1 MGGVRVGSVVI
12 DCNDFDRMFAFWR
25 DALGYVP
32 RDEPEDDWVVL
43 RDPSGSNV
51 NVSLQVVPEPRVGKN
66 RLHLDLY
73 AKDRDAEIE
82 RLGATIHARTP
93 EPDEDFVVLADP
105 EGNLFCVI
113 QRHPEGRLR
122 QRSRT
127 DASGG
132 LALMRLFRGLCS
144 SSARPS
150 SPSDRT
156 AEVVAGV
163 NATTSNG
170 ATSRRRPRTR
180 SRCRRPAGRASP
192 SPGRSPLGA
201 SRPGRSCSR

>member
-12 DCNDFDRMFAFWR
+12 DCNDFDRMFVFWR

-43 RDPSGSNV
+43 RDPLGSNV

-73 AKDRDAEIE
+73 TEDRDAEIE
-82 RLGATIHARTP
+82 RLLGLGATIHPRTP

-113 QRHPEGRLR
+113 QK
-122 QRSRT
+122 
-127 DASGG
+127 D
-132 LALMRLFRGLCS
+132 
-144 SSARPS
+144 
-150 SPSDRT
+150 D
-156 AEVVAGV
+156 
-163 NATTSNG
+163 
-170 ATSRRRPRTR
+170 
-180 SRCRRPAGRASP
+180 
-192 SPGRSPLGA
+192 
-201 SRPGRSCSR
+201 